1 MNTTQYD
8 ALRSGIRECADAVAA
23 TAAGVRAEQLR
34 EPTPCAKFTVADLV
48 DHLTGTLLTAERA
61 ARREAPS
68 DTALSDAAPAGSP
81 SALVDAAGRTA
92 TVWSDAAAYE
102 GTTMFGEWEM
112 PAVLVASIT
121 LQELAVHGWD
131 LARATGRPFS
141 LGEDTA
147 QLVLGAVE
155 QIADQVRGNGGY
167 GPPVAV
173 PADAPAFQRAL
184 AASGRD
190 PEWNG

>member
-1 MNTTQYD
+1 MSTTQYD
-8 ALRSGIRECADAVAA
+8 ALRSGIRECADAVTA
-23 TAAGVRAEQLR
+23 TVAGVRDEQLQ

-48 DHLTGTLLTAERA
+48 EHLTETLLTAERA

-68 DTALSDAAPAGSP
+68 DEAPAGSP
-81 SALVDAAGRTA
+81 SALVDAVGRTA
-92 TVWSDAAAYE
+92 AAWSDAAAYE
-102 GTTMFGEWEM
+102 GTTKFGEWEM
-112 PAVLVASIT
+112 PAVVVASIT

-141 LGEDTA
+141 LGEDTGR
-147 QLVLGAVE
+147 LVLDAVE

-173 PADAPAFQRAL
+173 PADAPAFRRAL
-184 AASGRD
+184 ATSGRD
-190 PEWNG
+190 PEWNS